1 MHLQSFVTALVL
13 ATTACA
19 TNCNFT
25 GGYAIREPE
34 RCNGDSPVTC
44 DGGYL
49 SKRCCPAGYYC
60 DLTDNAYCCPTQG
73 GCVKSVLDVPRVRV
87 ALPISFLT
95 EPWIGLNALLTA
107 LSAVSGLWFQSVGF
121 QRD

>member
-1 MHLQSFVTALVL
+1 MHLQSFAAALVF

-34 RCNGDSPVTC
+34 RCTGDSPVTC
-44 DGGYL
+44 DGGFL

-60 DLTDNAYCCPTQG
+60 DLTDNAYCCPTEG
-73 GCVKSVLDVPRVRV
+73 DCVKSVLDVPRVRFSLSTLSR
-87 ALPISFLT
+87 AESWIS
-95 EPWIGLNALLTA
+95 LNALLTA

-121 QRD
+121 QRY